1 MKFAIDRIIDDMVV
15 LENISTGE
23 IENVN
28 ISKMPDNIKETD
40 IVLFENDIYKLDINE
55 KENRINLLKEKMNKL
70 RGENNEYR

>member
-23 IENVN
+23 VKNVN